1 MATVGGSQDALNA
14 GDDVKAI
21 EACVPCIWKQ
31 GNIYN
36 MLKRELK
43 KIWANFHLESCKIA
57 MVTFLFMVG
66 LFLFI

>member
-36 MLKRELK
+36 TVSVKKRTKENL
-43 KIWANFHLESCKIA
+43 
-57 MVTFLFMVG
+57 G
-66 LFLFI
+66 